1 MEYDELESLWTKYNS
16 KLDNLER
23 LNKKLITETLIR
35 KPQKKLNWFTYRYLY
50 GLITAPIIIIIALHE
65 SFRIENVNLLFIL
78 GGILILAV
86 LIYGGYIQYQ
96 CYRSLKSID
105 LQNDSIVNAAQKV
118 NDFKKIV
125 TNNQRSYLIT
135 MPVMCAGVL
144 LLCWKGFNFNT
155 NTIAFMIGLLVV
167 IFLYTQWQVK
177 KENNRIE
184 RLKRDILDLEEYKE

>member
-35 KPQKKLNWFTYRYLY
+35 KPQKKLNWFIYRYLY
-50 GLITAPIIIIIALHE
+50 GLITPPIIIIIALHE

-86 LIYGGYIQYQ
+86 LIYGSYIQYQ
-96 CYRSLKSID
+96 CYKSLKSID

-125 TNNQRSYLIT
+125 TNNQRSYLFT
-135 MPVMCAGVL
+135 MPVMCAGIL
-144 LLCWKGFNFNT
+144 FLCWKAFNFNVS
-155 NTIAFMIGLLVV
+155 TIASMFGLFVV
-167 IFLYTQWQVK
+167 IFLYTRWQAK
-177 KENNRIE
+177 KEKNRIE